1 MATLRYFALGGA
13 AALLAAC
20 AGQPPAAPSA
30 AKSPWPSWVLQPES
44 PGVAAAECVEASGNL
59 SLDRTQAATAARV
72 TLARNLE
79 VNIQASD
86 ELVAAKTGAQATQS
100 FRSSAKVLT
109 DKALT
114 NSRVTRLEEVEV
126 GKGRWL
132 CAEVSLDAA
141 GTRSLVKEAVAA
153 THTTASA
160 EVEEMLLQQ
169 FRRRS
174 VTAQVVQKN
183 VQ

>member
-1 MATLRYFALGGA
+1 MSTLRILAVGWA
-13 AALLAAC
+13 AALLVGCAARP
-20 AGQPPAAPSA
+20 AGSHWPA
-30 AKSPWPSWVLQPES
+30 WVLQPES

-59 SLDRTQAATAARV
+59 SLDRTHAATAARV

-86 ELVAAKTGAQATQS
+86 ELVASKTGAQGSQR
-100 FRSSAKVLT
+100 FRSSAKALT
-109 DKALT
+109 EKALVNT
-114 NSRVTRLEEVEV
+114 RVTRVEEVQV

-132 CAEVSLDAA
+132 CAEVALDAA

-153 THTTASA
+153 TGTTASA
-160 EVEEMLLQQ
+160 DVEEMLLQQ

-174 VTAQVVQKN
+174 VPSQAVQKTSP
-183 VQ
+183 